1 MRGLKHIYGG
11 QGGGG
16 GSKADTPKLEG
27 GKDAAGFHKNYGDA
41 SNRGGSVQKPKL
53 ESGGDVGATG
63 RGQDP
68 RFSKGYGRT
77 GPVETLEAGTPL
89 AGSGRLLP
97 SEAEDLGQDPRF
109 FQKYGGP
116 AGPIQTL
123 EFGSMSPRSKKVRYP
138 HNAKQAANA
147 LRFRGGY

>member
-1 MRGLKHIYGG
+1 MKGLKHIYGG
-11 QGGGG
+11 QDGSGGG
-16 GSKADTPKLEG
+16 KARTPTEEG
-27 GKDAAGFHKNYGDA
+27 GMDRSGFHQDYGDA
-41 SNRGGSVQKPKL
+41 SRRGGPVPKPKL

-77 GPVETLEAGTPL
+77 GPIETLEVGTPL
-89 AGSGRLLP
+89 PGSGRLLP

-109 FQKYGGP
+109 YQKYGGP
-116 AGPIQTL
+116 ASPIHTL
-123 EFGSMSPRSKKVRYP
+123 EIGTMSPRSKRVRYP

-147 LRFRGGY
+147 IRFRGGY